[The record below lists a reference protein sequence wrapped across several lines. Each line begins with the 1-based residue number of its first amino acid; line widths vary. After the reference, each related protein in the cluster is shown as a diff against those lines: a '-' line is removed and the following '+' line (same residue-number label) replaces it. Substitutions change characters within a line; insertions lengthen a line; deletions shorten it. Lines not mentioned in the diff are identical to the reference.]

1 MALITTFS
9 VPKPWLVRLLPDFD
23 VKGEDTAWLRGEV
36 RRLLN
41 DAAMAGIRALPDVPA
56 EAGVTVNVSL
66 AEPAASAIRA
76 NARECGLTAGPYC
89 RALLAGL
96 LAQPTNM
103 EATTIQAEGVLAEV
117 IELGRKAKQ
126 DIELRPE
133 QVMFYGQLRDA
144 LSGRNIGLC
153 EAATGVGKT
162 LAMLCAAVEKLR
174 QQPGRAVIATPTIAL
189 MRHFAATYRAIL
201 GAIDAPDLRA
211 VVGRREFIS
220 PNEVRALL
228 ATGRGSFDAS
238 RVRAWLDRGGV
249 PEGAPDPLGLPWLAS
264 SLAAAC
270 PDFPVHEVLLPE
282 VVSRDDPGFVA
293 YRSQFDEERGRDQE
307 IMLVTHAMLT
317 HDIRRRNN
325 IGREDEELRD
335 LDAQYWEVAGSLRN
349 MDGEAR
355 AAAGDRLAEIADA
368 RGAMIADLSYEN
380 GLLPP
385 YTLLLVD
392 EAHLLEQ
399 NASSALSEYVSL
411 RAFARALGEF
421 RALGGRL
428 VADRLK
434 NIEAAIDRLSDLGQS
449 VAHDPHPLAAP
460 EGLSARF
467 ASLIRQVADE
477 ARQLKAPPKDAP
489 AGLVAL
495 YVRIRRD
502 IATLAAAGRQDG
514 NSRGFLQF
522 SPIRVWPQL
531 YLARANVKSLLSL
544 LWSYVPCGA
553 AVSATLYLRKGEGF
567 SASYQRMLLAI
578 PSHRAKEYQPVVPA
592 WLVRP
597 VMGLWTPET
606 VATNTARGWWLR
618 PPTRKDKFK
627 ESVHNAEESAW
638 LSEVGEAVQRIYQ
651 SAAGGVL
658 VLMTSYDSAR
668 ALSALI
674 APNLR
679 DCMIVAEPG
688 WRVHE
693 QQAAFERRSN
703 DGTRPL
709 WIAVGSAWTGIDV
722 GGHNHGIPAGEDNLL
737 TDIIIPRLPFG
748 TNRSMTHQYRL
759 SHEPGVP
766 WDILDAAFRTKQA
779 LGRLVRRAGL
789 PHNRRV
795 FVLDGRLKDPEFER
809 HLSLIRG
816 VLDKYPSVLFQ
827 IKEKIRATSGT
838 G

>member
-9 VPKPWLVRLLPDFD
+9 VPKPWLARLLPDFD
-23 VKGEDTAWLRGEV
+23 VKGDDTGWLRSEV

-41 DAAMAGIRALPDVPA
+41 DAAMSGIQARPDVPA
-56 EAGVTVNVSL
+56 EPGMSVNVSL
-66 AEPAASAIRA
+66 AEPAAGAIRA
-76 NARECGLTAGPYC
+76 RARECGLTAGPYC

-96 LAQPTNM
+96 LAQPSNM
-103 EATTIQAEGVLAEV
+103 EATTMQAEGVLAEV
-117 IELGRKAKQ
+117 IEWGRKTNQ
-126 DIELRPE
+126 DIEPRAE
-133 QVMFYGQLRDA
+133 QAMFYGQLRDA
-144 LSGRNIGLC
+144 LSGRHIGLC

-174 QQPGRAVIATPTIAL
+174 EQPGRATIAAPTIAL
-189 MRHFAATYRAIL
+189 MRHFAATYRAIQ
-201 GAIDAPDLRA
+201 GAIDAPELRV
-211 VVGRREFIS
+211 VVGRREFVS

-228 ATGRGSFDAS
+228 GTGRGAFDVS
-238 RVRAWLDRGGV
+238 RVHAWLDRGGA
-249 PEGAPDPLGLPWLAS
+249 PEAASDPLGLPWLAS

-282 VVSRDDPGFVA
+282 VVSRDDPGFVT
-293 YRSQFDEERGRDQE
+293 YRSQFDGERDRDRE

-325 IGREDEELRD
+325 IGREDEELQD
-335 LDAQYWEVAGSLRN
+335 LDAQYWEVAKSLRD

-355 AAAGDRLAEIADA
+355 ATAKERLTELSDA

-411 RAFARALGEF
+411 RAFARALEEF
-421 RALGGRL
+421 RAHGGRL
-428 VADRLK
+428 AADHLK
-434 NIEAAIDRLSDLGQS
+434 NINAAIDRLSDLGQS
-449 VAHDPHPLAAP
+449 ITRDPQSLAAP

-477 ARQLKAPPKDAP
+477 ARQLKAPQEDAP
-489 AGLVAL
+489 ARLAAL

-522 SPIRVWPQL
+522 SPIRAWPQL
-531 YLARANVKSLLSL
+531 YLARANVKSLLTL

-578 PSHRAKEYQPVVPA
+578 PPHRAKEYQPVVPA

-597 VMGLWTPET
+597 VQGLWTPAS
-606 VATNTARGWWLR
+606 VATDAARGWWLR
-618 PPTRKDKFK
+618 PPTQKDKFK
-627 ESVHNAEESAW
+627 ESVHNAEEDAW
-638 LSEVGEAVQRIYQ
+638 LGEVCEAVQRIYQ

-658 VLMTSYDSAR
+658 VLMTSYASVQT
-668 ALSALI
+668 LSALL
-674 APNLR
+674 APSLR

-693 QQAAFERRSN
+693 QQATFERRSVE
-703 DGTRPL
+703 GVRPL
-709 WIAVGSAWTGIDV
+709 WIAVGSAWTGIDI
-722 GGHNHGIPAGEDNLL
+722 GGHNHGIPAGEDNMM
-737 TDIIIPRLPFG
+737 TDIVIPCLPFG
-748 TNRSMTHQYRL
+748 TNRSMTHQYRM

-766 WDILDAAFRTKQA
+766 WDVLDAAFRTKQA

-789 PHNRRV
+789 PHNRRL
-795 FVLDGRLKDPEFER
+795 FVLDGRLADPDFQR
-809 HLSLIRG
+809 HLTLIRG
-816 VLDKYPSVLFQ
+816 ILDRYKPAMFTR
-827 IKEKIRATSGT
+827 KD
-838 G
+838 

>member
-9 VPKPWLVRLLPDFD
+9 VPRSWLARLLPDFD
-23 VKGEDTAWLRGEV
+23 VKGDDTAWLRGEV

-41 DAAMAGIRALPDVPA
+41 DAAIAEVRALPDVPA
-56 EAGVTVNVSL
+56 EAGVSVNVSL

-76 NARECGLTAGPYC
+76 KAREYGLTAGPYC

-96 LAQPTNM
+96 LAQPSNM
-103 EATTIQAEGVLAEV
+103 VATTIQADGVLAEI
-117 IELGRKAKQ
+117 IEWGRKTNQ
-126 DIELRPE
+126 DLELRAE
-133 QVMFYGQLRDA
+133 QAMFYGQLRDS

-162 LAMLCAAVEKLR
+162 LAMLCAAIEKLR

-189 MRHFAATYRAIL
+189 MRHFATTYRAIQ
-201 GAIDAPDLRA
+201 GAIDAPDLRV
-211 VVGRREFIS
+211 VVGRREFVS
-220 PNEVRALL
+220 PNEISALL

-238 RVRAWLDRGGV
+238 RVHAWLERGGM
-249 PEGAPDPLGLPWLAS
+249 PEKTDPLGLPWLAS
-264 SLAAAC
+264 SLAATC

-293 YRSQFDEERGRDQE
+293 YRSQFDEGRDRDQE
-307 IMLVTHAMLT
+307 VMLVTHAMLT

-325 IGREDEELRD
+325 IGREDEELQD
-335 LDAQYWEVAGSLRN
+335 LDAQYWKVVKSLRQ
-349 MDGEAR
+349 MSGEAHT
-355 AAAGDRLAEIADA
+355 AAKDRLIELTDA
-368 RGAMIADLSYEN
+368 RGTMIADLSYEN
-380 GLLPP
+380 GILPP

-421 RALGGRL
+421 RAHGGRL
-428 VADRLK
+428 AANRLK
-434 NIEAAIDRLSDLGQS
+434 NIETAIDRLSDLSQT
-449 VAHDPHPLAAP
+449 VTRDTYPLAAQ

-467 ASLIRQVADE
+467 ASLVRQVADE
-477 ARQLKAPPKDAP
+477 ARQLNAPPEDAS
-489 AGLVAL
+489 ASLAAL

-514 NSRGFLQF
+514 NSHGFLQF
-522 SPIRVWPQL
+522 SPIRAWPQL

-578 PSHRAKEYQPVVPA
+578 PPHRAKEYQPVVPA

-597 VMGLWTPET
+597 VLGLWTPAA

-618 PPTRKDKFK
+618 PPTQKDKFK
-627 ESVHNAEESAW
+627 ESVHDAEERAW
-638 LSEVGEAVQRIYQ
+638 LDEVGEAVQWIYQ

-668 ALSALI
+668 ALSAKL

-679 DCMIVAEPG
+679 DCMIVAEPD
-688 WRVHE
+688 WRVYE
-693 QQAAFERRSN
+693 QQAAFERRSIESA
-703 DGTRPL
+703 RPL
-709 WIAVGSAWTGIDV
+709 WIAVGSAWTGINV
-722 GGHNHGIPAGEDNLL
+722 GGHNHGIPACEDNML
-737 TDIIIPRLPFG
+737 TDLVIPRLPFG
-748 TNRSMTHQYRL
+748 TNRSMTHQYRM

-766 WDILDAAFRTKQA
+766 WDILDATFRTKQA

-789 PHNRRV
+789 PNNRRL
-795 FVLDGRLKDPEFER
+795 FVLDGRLADPEFER
-809 HLSLIRG
+809 YLSLIRSS
-816 VLDKYPSVLFQ
+816 VLAPYPSKPFTLASRQ
-827 IKEKIRATSGT
+827 IDEIP
-838 G
+838 